1 MTDAFWPQ
9 LDWSGR
15 WCWLDSTFCMSLSI
29 APLSQCPLYWAEQTS
44 SHWCAAHAVAR
55 KANATVDEMQAAVS
69 MQLLDVL
76 LILTHSQANRQR
88 LLSLG
93 LLTALAHSMKVSPLS
108 LHNLTSIKYCCSITR
123 AQFSSPGLTWPHF
136 ECSQ

>member
-1 MTDAFWPQ
+1 M
-9 LDWSGR
+9 
-15 WCWLDSTFCMSLSI
+15 
-29 APLSQCPLYWAEQTS
+29 AEQAS
-44 SHWCAAHAVAR
+44 SHLCAAHAVAR

-93 LLTALAHSMKVSPLS
+93 LLTALAHSMKVSPLR
-108 LHNLTSIKYCCSITR
+108 LHALTSIKCCCSIGQAHVAFPNVNHR
-123 AQFSSPGLTWPHF
+123 QKNRSACANLHGAIA
-136 ECSQ
+136 

>member
-1 MTDAFWPQ
+1 M
-9 LDWSGR
+9 
-15 WCWLDSTFCMSLSI
+15 
-29 APLSQCPLYWAEQTS
+29 AEQTNT
-44 SHWCAAHAVAR
+44 HLCAAHAVAR

-93 LLTALAHSMKVSPLS
+93 LLTALAHSMKVSPLR
-108 LHNLTSIKYCCSITR
+108 LHDLTSIKSCCSIGQAHFAFPDLNLNSTKTSCSTCKSEAI
-123 AQFSSPGLTWPHF
+123 AQRMRFH
-136 ECSQ
+136 